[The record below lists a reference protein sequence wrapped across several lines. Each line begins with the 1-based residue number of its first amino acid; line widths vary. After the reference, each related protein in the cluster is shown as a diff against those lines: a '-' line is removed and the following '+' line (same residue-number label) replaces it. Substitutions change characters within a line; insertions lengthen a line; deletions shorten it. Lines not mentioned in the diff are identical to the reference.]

1 LCRRAALGGTL
12 RRPQSRPYLIRYGR
26 SLRPCIALAQPT
38 PATKAHHER
47 SSKIARVAEKSP
59 EDLDRELIELL
70 NELRVTLPG
79 VQVLFAFLLIAPF
92 SQGFDRVNDLQKFA
106 YLAALTFTALGSAF
120 LIAPTPYHR
129 IRFRDRDKEAML
141 RYGNRLALT
150 GTVCLATAISCALF
164 FVTDFLFRSPVP
176 ALVTALV
183 VLVIVTFWYALP
195 LARELRE

>member
-1 LCRRAALGGTL
+1 VA
-12 RRPQSRPYLIRYGR
+12 
-26 SLRPCIALAQPT
+26 
-38 PATKAHHER
+38 
-47 SSKIARVAEKSP
+47 AEKSN

-92 SQGFDRVNDLQKFA
+92 SQQFDRVNDLQKYA

-141 RYGNRLALT
+141 RFANRLAIA
-150 GTVCLATAISCALF
+150 GTLCVAIAISCALF
-164 FVTDFLFRSPVP
+164 FVTDFLFSSPLP
-176 ALVTALV
+176 AVLTALV
-183 VLVIVTFWYALP
+183 AGVIATLWYALP
-195 LARELRE
+195 IARELRD

>member
-1 LCRRAALGGTL
+1 M
-12 RRPQSRPYLIRYGR
+12 
-26 SLRPCIALAQPT
+26 
-38 PATKAHHER
+38 
-47 SSKIARVAEKSP
+47 AEKGS

-92 SQGFDRVNDLQKFA
+92 SQGFDRVNDLQKYA
-106 YLAALTFTALGSAF
+106 YLAALTFAALGSAL

-129 IRFRDRDKEAML
+129 IRFRDRDKEAMIVIA
-141 RYGNRLALT
+141 NRLAIA
-150 GTVCLATAISCALF
+150 GTVCLAVGISCALF

-183 VLVIVTFWYALP
+183 AGTIAVLWYGLP
-195 LARELRE
+195 LYREARD

>member
-1 LCRRAALGGTL
+1 MA
-12 RRPQSRPYLIRYGR
+12 
-26 SLRPCIALAQPT
+26 
-38 PATKAHHER
+38 ER
-47 SSKIARVAEKSP
+47 KP

-92 SQGFDRVNDLQKFA
+92 SQGFDRVNDLQKYA
-106 YLAALTFTALGSAF
+106 YLAALTFAALGSAF

-141 RYGNRLALT
+141 RIGNRLALA
-150 GTVCLATAISCALF
+150 GTVCLAIGISCALF

-176 ALVTALV
+176 ALVTAV
-183 VLVIVTFWYALP
+183 VAGVIVSFWYALP
-195 LARELRE
+195 LVREIRD

>member
-1 LCRRAALGGTL
+1 MAD
-12 RRPQSRPYLIRYGR
+12 
-26 SLRPCIALAQPT
+26 
-38 PATKAHHER
+38 ER
-47 SSKIARVAEKSP
+47 ND

-79 VQVLFAFLLIAPF
+79 VQVLFAFLLIGPF
-92 SQGFDRVNDLQKFA
+92 SQGFARINDLQKYA
-106 YLAALTFTALGSAF
+106 YLAALVCTALGSAL

-141 RYGNRLALT
+141 RIANRLALG
-150 GTVCLATAISCALF
+150 GTVFLAGGITCALF

-183 VLVIVTFWYALP
+183 AGTIVTLWYALP
-195 LARELRE
+195 LARELRD

>member
-1 LCRRAALGGTL
+1 MA
-12 RRPQSRPYLIRYGR
+12 
-26 SLRPCIALAQPT
+26 
-38 PATKAHHER
+38 ER
-47 SSKIARVAEKSP
+47 TSK

-92 SQGFDRVNDLQKFA
+92 SQQFDRVNDLQKYA

-141 RYGNRLALT
+141 RVANQLAIA
-150 GTVCLATAISCALF
+150 GTLCVAIAMSCALF
-164 FVTDFLFRSPVP
+164 FVTDVLYRSPVP
-176 ALVTALV
+176 AVLTALV
-183 VLVIVTFWYALP
+183 AGVIVTFWYALP
-195 LARELRE
+195 LARELRD